1 VVVAN
6 IEEVQ
11 QKKKIVLS
19 FAPSQFRM
27 VAHSL
32 RGQPYNFAVAP
43 NVEWQPQTGVFVD
56 DFLNCFLECHLGT
69 FL

>member
-32 RGQPYNFAVAP
+32 RGQPYNFAVC
-43 NVEWQPQTGVFVD
+43 GVATSDGRVRR
-56 DFLNCFLECHLGT
+56 
-69 FL
+69 

>member
-1 VVVAN
+1 MVVTK
-6 IEEVQ
+6 IEGVP
-11 QKKKIVLS
+11 KSKKIVLS

-56 DFLNCFLECHLGT
+56 DFLNCFLECHLST
-69 FL
+69 LL